1 MTAAEK
7 NCRSSAEATRVV
19 RIVEAVVVEVE
30 RTVFAVRKVMM
41 TSLVM
46 MKMVMI
52 MIDIEEVSAV
62 ATTISC
68 FQDVRMGVLPRERPG
83 VPIYGP
89 GRL

>member
-1 MTAAEK
+1 M
-7 NCRSSAEATRVV
+7 
-19 RIVEAVVVEVE
+19 I
-30 RTVFAVRKVMM
+30 

-68 FQDVRMGVLPRERPG
+68 IQDVRMGVLPREWPG
-83 VPIYGP
+83 AQIYGP
-89 GRL
+89 GRLQ